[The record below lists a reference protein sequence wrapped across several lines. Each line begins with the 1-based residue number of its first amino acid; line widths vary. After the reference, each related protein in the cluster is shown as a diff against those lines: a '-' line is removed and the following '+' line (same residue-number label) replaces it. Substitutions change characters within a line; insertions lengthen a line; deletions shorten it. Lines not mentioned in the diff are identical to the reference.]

1 MRHELKLLVFVL
13 GLAGLCSANAEV
25 SRSEFGEDDIQV
37 YVSGE
42 DWHPKGFEHG
52 TSVPATYQETVNI
65 TLDGK
70 DTEPEWEAAN
80 EVLVPL
86 EYGAVNEALVKVL
99 YTDEKIYFRV
109 RWPDDTEDREHHPW
123 TWDSGQ
129 QQYVAGQQV
138 EDSIMLSFEAG
149 CNWRP
154 SLLGGDQYD
163 FDGWHWLAA
172 RSDPVGQAW
181 DLAGNVADQGHA
193 RLKPVPYATRNRENS
208 WNVKFLRSDSEE
220 MSHSSWR
227 ELDRNYMYRPV
238 RLTSWFRTEL
248 DGTRVTQAAEQLP
261 APQSSPGKSAV
272 SKLFPQ
278 FQPVRLEGDAG
289 EIAAK
294 GHWQDGFWTV
304 EFSRDLMTP
313 ARTAT
318 DTEFTRLTQF
328 SIHVFDRTER
338 IDEGSESQRLFLE
351 FLPEERQLAKH

>member
-1 MRHELKLLVFVL
+1 
-13 GLAGLCSANAEV
+13 
-25 SRSEFGEDDIQV
+25 
-37 YVSGE
+37 
-42 DWHPKGFEHG
+42 
-52 TSVPATYQETVNI
+52 
-65 TLDGK
+65 
-70 DTEPEWEAAN
+70 
-80 EVLVPL
+80 
-86 EYGAVNEALVKVL
+86 
-99 YTDEKIYFRV
+99 
-109 RWPDDTEDREHHPW
+109 
-123 TWDSGQ
+123 
-129 QQYVAGQQV
+129 
-138 EDSIMLSFEAG
+138 
-149 CNWRP
+149 
-154 SLLGGDQYD
+154 
-163 FDGWHWLAA
+163 
-172 RSDPVGQAW
+172 
-181 DLAGNVADQGHA
+181 
-193 RLKPVPYATRNRENS
+193 
-208 WNVKFLRSDSEE
+208 
-220 MSHSSWR
+220 
-227 ELDRNYMYRPV
+227 MYRPV

>member
-193 RLKPVPYATRNRENS
+193 RLKPVLHVPSCTPYKLVQNRTR
-208 WNVKFLRSDSEE
+208 WYACDS
-220 MSHSSWR
+220 SRRTVACAAKLAGQISSEQAVPAVPAR
-227 ELDRNYMYRPV
+227 QAGRRCGRDCRKGALAGRFLDRGIQQG
-238 RLTSWFRTEL
+238 F
-248 DGTRVTQAAEQLP
+248 D
-261 APQSSPGKSAV
+261 
-272 SKLFPQ
+272 
-278 FQPVRLEGDAG
+278 DAG
-289 EIAAK
+289 K
-294 GHWQDGFWTV
+294 NGDGH
-304 EFSRDLMTP
+304 
-313 ARTAT
+313 
-318 DTEFTRLTQF
+318 
-328 SIHVFDRTER
+328 
-338 IDEGSESQRLFLE
+338 
-351 FLPEERQLAKH
+351 

>member
-123 TWDSGQ
+123 TWDSRQ

-138 EDSIMLSFEAG
+138 EDSIMLSFE
-149 CNWRP
+149 
-154 SLLGGDQYD
+154 
-163 FDGWHWLAA
+163 
-172 RSDPVGQAW
+172 
-181 DLAGNVADQGHA
+181 
-193 RLKPVPYATRNRENS
+193 
-208 WNVKFLRSDSEE
+208 
-220 MSHSSWR
+220 
-227 ELDRNYMYRPV
+227 
-238 RLTSWFRTEL
+238 
-248 DGTRVTQAAEQLP
+248 
-261 APQSSPGKSAV
+261 
-272 SKLFPQ
+272 
-278 FQPVRLEGDAG
+278 
-289 EIAAK
+289 
-294 GHWQDGFWTV
+294 
-304 EFSRDLMTP
+304 
-313 ARTAT
+313 
-318 DTEFTRLTQF
+318 
-328 SIHVFDRTER
+328 
-338 IDEGSESQRLFLE
+338 
-351 FLPEERQLAKH
+351 